1 MKGKHAAFLLMPL
14 IVLALFAPSLA
25 TVEWNVV
32 KTLKMEKAP
41 LDIAVSL
48 NGRLVYVLTDEGII
62 YIYSADG
69 KLKDKISVGK
79 SIDGIKAG
87 PREDTLFIS
96 SRKNKTVQVITLD
109 FFQNINI
116 SGSPFKGPADA
127 PVVVAVFSDFQ

>member
-41 LDIAVSL
+41 LEIAVSL
-48 NGRLVYVLTDEGII
+48 NGRLVYVLTEEGII

-87 PREDTLFIS
+87 PREDILFIS

-109 FFQNINI
+109 FFHNINI